1 MVSINLETD
10 IEVEDAKDILWL
22 DGGMNFLDRQAN
34 IDRFNKDPSHSIFLL
49 STR

>member
-10 IEVEDAKDILWL
+10 IEDAKDTLWL

>member
-10 IEVEDAKDILWL
+10 IVDAKDILWL

>member
-10 IEVEDAKDILWL
+10 IEDAKGILWL